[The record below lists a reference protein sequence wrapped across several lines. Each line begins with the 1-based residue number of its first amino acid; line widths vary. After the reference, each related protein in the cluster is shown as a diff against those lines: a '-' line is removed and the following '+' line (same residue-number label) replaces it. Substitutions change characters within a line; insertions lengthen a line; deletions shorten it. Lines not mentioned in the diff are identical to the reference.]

1 MAQYNF
7 YVTAEGMPV
16 RLHMFGQD
24 MFSGSHFDTY
34 IADYHLYR
42 PGVPDPAV
50 FERPIECTGVPEEA
64 TPGNLRPLAF
74 QMATLLPAMP
84 PRASLSKPPLQCP
97 RVRPFQ
103 SPPPRCC
110 TAAVRRGG
118 PSLLYSG
125 RTLGTACF
133 KGGPLLLYDGEALL
147 CLYVCLP

>member
-7 YVTAEGMPV
+7 YVTAEGVPV

-34 IADYHLYR
+34 IVDYQLYR
-42 PGVPDPAV
+42 PGAPDPAV

-84 PRASLSKPPLQCP
+84 PRAPLLTASLRLFISGSFRICYPVCDVCIMGKP
-97 RVRPFQ
+97 
-103 SPPPRCC
+103 
-110 TAAVRRGG
+110 
-118 PSLLYSG
+118 LLYG
-125 RTLGTACF
+125 GGTT
-133 KGGPLLLYDGEALL
+133 GE
-147 CLYVCLP
+147 PHS